1 MTTVAEVVAGSQ
13 EPLVAITRGS
23 ACIVVMNRPGA
34 RNALTRQMRRD
45 FPVLIEA
52 AERDERVAVVI
63 LTGMNPVF
71 SAGVDLKERSAGKF
85 APIEPN
91 PGEVLRAARK
101 PVIAA
106 VNGACVT
113 GALEM
118 ALSCSF
124 VIASTAAQFADTHS
138 KVGLVP
144 RWGATA
150 LLPSA
155 IGLRRARQMVLTG
168 AFIGAQT
175 ALDWGLVNEITRPE
189 QLLDRSLEVAG
200 LIAGTD
206 RRSNEAQLR
215 ALQSIAA
222 AQLQPGLEAERHS
235 WSSWDV
241 ER

>member
-1 MTTVAEVVAGSQ
+1 MTTVAEIVAASQ
-13 EPLVAITRGS
+13 EPLLAVTLGP
-23 ACIVVMNRPGA
+23 ACIVVMNRPAA

-45 FPVLIEA
+45 FPALVEA
-52 AERDERVAVVI
+52 AQRDERVAALI
-63 LTGMNPVF
+63 LTGMDPAF
-71 SAGVDLKERSAGKF
+71 SAGVDLKERSAGKA

-91 PGEVLRAARK
+91 PGAVLRAARK

-124 VIASTAAQFADTHS
+124 VIASSTAQFADTHS

-150 LLPSA
+150 LLPNA
-155 IGLRRARQMVLTG
+155 IGARRATQMALTG

-175 ALDWGLVNEITRPE
+175 ALAWGMVNEVTAPE
-189 QLLDRSLEVAG
+189 RLLDRSLELAG
-200 LIAGTD
+200 LIAAGE
-206 RRSNEAQLR
+206 RRSIEAQFG
-215 ALQSIAA
+215 ALQSTLA
-222 AQLQPGLEAERHS
+222 AQLQPGFDAERRS
-235 WSSWDV
+235 WASWDR